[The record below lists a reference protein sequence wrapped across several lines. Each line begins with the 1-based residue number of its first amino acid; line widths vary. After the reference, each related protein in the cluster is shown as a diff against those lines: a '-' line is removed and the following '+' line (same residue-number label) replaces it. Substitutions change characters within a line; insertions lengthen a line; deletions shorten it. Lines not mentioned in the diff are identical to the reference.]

1 MRYNQDMEKD
11 DLRRTL
17 ELIALKGNLEARLKQ
32 YGREVD
38 EDMAYFKL
46 ESDKFDGKVVQEVI
60 RDLEEETRYTPLNR
74 KVTVEIQAGNFE
86 VHLPIIIDQIQDEL
100 IPVIYYLIKD
110 KQRLTVI
117 GSILLA
123 IGSFVLI
130 FGGLLA
136 ATTFSFALSQE
147 VYAIF
152 SWIFIWTGVEKLLFD
167 RRELQYR
174 IKLLKRLFH
183 AKYILVRTAQKK
195 NSNKDTT
202 AE

>member
-1 MRYNQDMEKD
+1 MEKEE
-11 DLRRTL
+11 LRRTL

-38 EDMAYFKL
+38 EDMATIKIT
-46 ESDKFDGKVVQEVI
+46 SDTFEGKVVQDVI

-74 KVTVEIQAGNFE
+74 KVTVEVQAGNFE

-100 IPVIYYLIKD
+100 VPVIYYLKKD
-110 KQRLTVI
+110 VRRLSII
-117 GSILLA
+117 GSTLLA
-123 IGSFVLI
+123 IGNFVLI
-130 FGGLLA
+130 FGGIISE
-136 ATTFSFALSQE
+136 TIFANSISQE

-167 RRELQYR
+167 RREMNYR

-183 AKYILVRTAQKK
+183 AKYILVRMANKK
-195 NSNKDTT
+195 QESGGQHD
-202 AE
+202 